1 MQKLKKQW
9 PKILVFLAVF
19 VLALLFP
26 YSNDDWAWGGTTGLL
41 RLHSFFKD
49 YNGRYLGNLLVILLT
64 RSNIL
69 KALVMS
75 ATFTGIASLC
85 QKIVNREDDR
95 IFFIVL
101 TSLFLAD
108 KTLLRQTIINTSGFT
123 NYTFCML
130 LVLVYIAYLSSGQKG
145 ERKSSDKPPVLT
157 CILLLLLGFCTAL
170 FMEHITIYTVLLS
183 AFVCL
188 ISKIKYHKFSRDNF
202 SYFIGAVSGAVL
214 MFTNGAYTKVLHG
227 TDSYRKACGT
237 THDAVIKG
245 FKNLFLVLSENA
257 IANHIVVNTIIAL
270 LVIYL
275 LAKYSYSN
283 DRKKS
288 ALSIGGII
296 LTLAVNMYFVAILL
310 NNNWKPLLRYT
321 NGLTGTVAVV
331 YYVFLLICISKVIK
345 EKTAR
350 NRMIFYLVS
359 IGVLTAPLLVLS
371 PVTPRCALPMY
382 IFYILLMCELYSY
395 AIAEKLNGKH
405 KKLSYAVFIFIF
417 CFAFLYLLSIYSY
430 VFHKNNQRLSDIKAQ
445 IDSGNKIVYLQKN
458 QYEQYVWKNHPV
470 SDLWAERFL
479 DFYGFPKD
487 LKVRVLEKGDENYL
501 IYTRRIPKDT
511 KKLMIVAHP
520 DDELI
525 WGGSRLFEDDW
536 FVVCITNGKNK
547 PRHAELDKV
556 MKETG
561 DSYIIMDFPDKV
573 DGKKSDWSKDKD
585 TINEYLSD
593 IINMRDWDEI
603 VTHNPAGE
611 YGHIQ
616 HRMTSEMVTSLV
628 EDKEKLMYFGIY
640 YPEKKLEETGSTD
653 KSGQPLGRI
662 SEKDYERKQDI
673 FKRDYPSQKNIP
685 FYHMFS
691 HENWVSYSGWKA
703 AYANR

>member
-1 MQKLKKQW
+1 
-9 PKILVFLAVF
+9 
-19 VLALLFP
+19 
-26 YSNDDWAWGGTTGLL
+26 
-41 RLHSFFKD
+41 
-49 YNGRYLGNLLVILLT
+49 
-64 RSNIL
+64 
-69 KALVMS
+69 
-75 ATFTGIASLC
+75 
-85 QKIVNREDDR
+85 
-95 IFFIVL
+95 
-101 TSLFLAD
+101 
-108 KTLLRQTIINTSGFT
+108 
-123 NYTFCML
+123 
-130 LVLVYIAYLSSGQKG
+130 
-145 ERKSSDKPPVLT
+145 
-157 CILLLLLGFCTAL
+157 
-170 FMEHITIYTVLLS
+170 
-183 AFVCL
+183 
-188 ISKIKYHKFSRDNF
+188 
-202 SYFIGAVSGAVL
+202 
-214 MFTNGAYTKVLHG
+214 
-227 TDSYRKACGT
+227 
-237 THDAVIKG
+237 
-245 FKNLFLVLSENA
+245 
-257 IANHIVVNTIIAL
+257 
-270 LVIYL
+270 
-275 LAKYSYSN
+275 
-283 DRKKS
+283 
-288 ALSIGGII
+288 
-296 LTLAVNMYFVAILL
+296 
-310 NNNWKPLLRYT
+310 
-321 NGLTGTVAVV
+321 
-331 YYVFLLICISKVIK
+331 
-345 EKTAR
+345 
-350 NRMIFYLVS
+350 
-359 IGVLTAPLLVLS
+359 
-371 PVTPRCALPMY
+371 MY

-405 KKLSYAVFIFIF
+405 KKLSYAVFIFCF

-547 PRHAELDKV
+547 TRHAELDKV

-653 KSGQPLGRI
+653 KNGQPLGRI

-685 FYHMFS
+685 FYHMFP
-691 HENWVSYSGWKA
+691 HENWVSYGGWKS